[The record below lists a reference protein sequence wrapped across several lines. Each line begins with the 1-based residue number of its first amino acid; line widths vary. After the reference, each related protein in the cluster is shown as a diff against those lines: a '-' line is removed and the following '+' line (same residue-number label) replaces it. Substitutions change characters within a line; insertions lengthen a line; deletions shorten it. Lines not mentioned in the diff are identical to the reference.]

1 MTILPGKLGAWPAA
15 VLGDECE
22 DDKGFITAWLKE
34 VSGDTA
40 TQAMRDSAARQLRD
54 VLGDPSGREIK
65 SFMAAFVTMA
75 YWLQGDCLLT
85 MNSGSELVY
94 TEAVLSQVEKR
105 AIQLTSLSWTCLDE
119 PESPDMTAFEEA
131 FDD

>member
-1 MTILPGKLGAWPAA
+1 MTILPGKLEAWPSAI
-15 VLGDECE
+15 LDPECE

-34 VSGDTA
+34 VSDDPT

-54 VLGDPSGREIK
+54 VLGDPSEREIK
-65 SFMAAFVTMA
+65 AFMAGVVTMT
-75 YWLQGDCLLT
+75 YWLQGDCVLT
-85 MNSGSELVY
+85 LNSGAHIVP
-94 TEAVLSQVEKR
+94 TDAVLSQVERR
-105 AIQLTSLSWTCLDE
+105 AIQLTSITWTCLDE